1 MEMPLYLYLI
11 CHHRQDIKTH
21 TYIGC
26 TENFLKRL
34 NQHNGIE
41 PGGPRITKRAAG
53 SWNPVLILRLKPS
66 VKSKELKKEW
76 KQSSRGLVSRIKK
89 GMELAVKHKLPV
101 IMPKTNRDD
110 ASSAPDVPILNY
122 INNKWKGE
130 KCDLSDQD
138 WAYLLSNEF

>member
-1 MEMPLYLYLI
+1 MPLYLYLI
-11 CHHRQDIKTH
+11 SHGRSDIKTH

-53 SWNPVLILRLKPS
+53 SWEPVLILRLKPS
-66 VKSKELKKEW
+66 VKSKDLKKEW

-89 GMELAVKHKLPV
+89 GLELAVKNKLAV
-101 IMPKTNRDD
+101 IMPKKE
-110 ASSAPDVPILNY
+110 SDVPIINY
-122 INNKWKGE
+122 INNKWNGE
-130 KCDLSDQD
+130 KADMSDKD
-138 WAYLLSNEF
+138 WEYILANEF